1 MTSNINSL
9 ARFIEAQDGYSRA
22 RPGVTA
28 YENACIELRSG
39 RKVSH
44 WIWFVFPQGPFGQS
58 EMARHYAIKDP
69 VEAALYLKNDVL
81 RTRLLEATGLVNQQ
95 LVSGTAIKSLMGG
108 PTDAQKLTSCLT
120 LFERIAAAES
130 DPALLQAAAQVL
142 DHPLMSAWPRCE
154 MTLTWLTRC
163 R

>member
-1 MTSNINSL
+1 
-9 ARFIEAQDGYSRA
+9 
-22 RPGVTA
+22 
-28 YENACIELRSG
+28 
-39 RKVSH
+39 
-44 WIWFVFPQGPFGQS
+44 
-58 EMARHYAIKDP
+58 MARHYAIKDP
-69 VEAALYLKNDVL
+69 DEAALYLKNDVL

-120 LFERIAAAES
+120 LFERISAAES
-130 DPALLQAAAQVL
+130 DPAVLQATAQVL
-142 DHPLMSAWPRCE
+142 DHPLMCAWPRCE